1 MYIIIHFIR
10 IYQIRMVHV
19 YYQTLLKMKKCNNKK
34 TPKSD
39 TLRMEK
45 DWSPNSRTLPFKKAC
60 TITTQLSLLFVD
72 VIISFLLQIIPPFP
86 FLFLHRPNILFSKS
100 PNIILV
106 SSLYSSP
113 LGFKRFPALNIFSD
127 FSIFFSFFFSPSQ
140 FSKKFD

>member
-1 MYIIIHFIR
+1 
-10 IYQIRMVHV
+10 MVHV

-60 TITTQLSLLFVD
+60 TIATQLSLLFVD
-72 VIISFLLQIIPPFP
+72 VIISFLLQIISPFP

-113 LGFKRFPALNIFSD
+113 LGFKRFPPLNIFSR
-127 FSIFFSFFFSPSQ
+127 FFNLLFLLFLTLSIQ
-140 FSKKFD
+140 QKIFD